1 MIKVIP
7 GILTNDATVAL
18 DKLRLVDGL
27 CERVSIDIFDERF
40 GEKTSI
46 DPTVLSEVEIS
57 VKLDY
62 QLMVFEPINWIEKC
76 VTANA
81 DRIIGHVEYM
91 GDQKNFIVSVKEKGI
106 KVGLGLNLETPF
118 EKIDPEV
125 LGHLDVLLLMS
136 HKTGLSGIGFDEIAY
151 KKITEVIQARVVGSY
166 TFMIQVDGGVNKEIA
181 KKLQDMGVDEVSI
194 TTNIFRGNPAYNL
207 NEINTYLSLP

>member
-7 GILTNDATVAL
+7 GILTNNANVVL
-18 DKLRLVDGL
+18 EKLRLVDGL

-40 GEKTSI
+40 GEKNSI
-46 DPTVLSEVEIS
+46 DPTVLSGVQMS
-57 VKLDY
+57 VKLDF

-76 VTANA
+76 VSANA

-91 GDQKNFIVSVKEKGI
+91 GDQKNFIVSNKEKGI

-118 EKIDPEV
+118 QKIEPEV
-125 LGHLDVLLLMS
+125 LRHLDVVLIMS
-136 HKTGLSGIGFDEIAY
+136 HKTGVSGLGFDDSAY

-166 TFMIQVDGGVNKEIA
+166 SFLIQVDGGVTKEIA

-194 TTNIFRGNPAYNL
+194 TTNIFRGNPIYNL
-207 NEINTYLSLP
+207 NEINSYLSLP